1 MGPDPRAGMDRRSG
15 RRGAGTCPRRDRR
28 TRKPMRSPGI
38 TVQDL
43 NLRLDPRADARVAG
57 GMLFDRLNM
66 DLPGGEM
73 TALLGASGVG
83 KTSLLRVLAGLETPL
98 SGRIVAQDGA
108 TLANRIAYMGQ
119 QDLLLPW
126 LSALGNVMLGAR
138 LRGERADP
146 ARARRLLVEV
156 GLAGREAAL
165 PATLSGG
172 MRQRVALARTLY
184 EDRPIVLMDEPF
196 SALDG
201 LTRARVQT
209 LAAGLLRHRTVL
221 LITHDPLEACRL
233 ADSVLVMAGLPA
245 RLGETL
251 RLTGATP
258 RAVDDPAVLA
268 SQGALLRRLLDD
280 SA

>member
-1 MGPDPRAGMDRRSG
+1 
-15 RRGAGTCPRRDRR
+15 
-28 TRKPMRSPGI
+28 MRSPGI

-98 SGRIVAQDGA
+98 SGRIVARDGA

-146 ARARRLLVEV
+146 ARARRLLDEV